1 MAEQKYI
8 NKIIYGDKTLI
19 DLTGDTISPENL
31 DQGITAHDKS
41 GKPIVGTSTKDS
53 DTSDATVTVAE
64 MLVDKTAYARGVKL
78 VGTMP
83 NNGGISESISTK
95 AQKVTVPLGFHDG
108 SGKIAIADA
117 EQEKIVAA
125 NIKQGIT
132 ILGVE
137 GEYAGESANLQSK
150 TVTPSSIEQTV
161 QPDEGYDALS
171 SVVVSAISYTE
182 TNNAAGGTTVTIAG

>member
-1 MAEQKYI
+1 MAEQNHI
-8 NKIIYGDKTLI
+8 NKIIYGDKILI

-31 DQGITAHDKS
+31 GQGITAHDKS

-53 DTSDATVTVAE
+53 DTSDATITVAE
-64 MLVDKTAYARGVKL
+64 MLVDKTAYARGAKL

-95 AQKVTVPLGFHDG
+95 SQKVTVPLGFHDG

-117 EQEKIVAA
+117 EQKKIVGA

-161 QPDEGYDALS
+161 QPDDGYDALS
-171 SVVVSAISYTE
+171 SVVVRAISYTE
-182 TNNAAGGTTVTIAG
+182 TENAAGGTTVTIAG